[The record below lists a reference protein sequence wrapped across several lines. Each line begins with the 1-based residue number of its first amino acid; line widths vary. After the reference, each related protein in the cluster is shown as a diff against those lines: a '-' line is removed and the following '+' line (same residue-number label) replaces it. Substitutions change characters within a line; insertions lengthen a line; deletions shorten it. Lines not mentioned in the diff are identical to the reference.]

1 MQRCGAELGS
11 FLSPEVEAA
20 MSRHPDTVKPG
31 CTGSYE
37 QDLAAALRDIRGVAD
52 NGKPYSSSE
61 LKTVLHCGH
70 AWRVA
75 KRCSA
80 EGAGSKQDGKLPEW
94 TTADSQTADKQGWGL
109 FNFDESR
116 GHGEIQRDDEANR
129 FATDEEAIEFVQQ
142 QAKIGDVVA
151 AKALKLHGSPVPD
164 FLGARK
170 LSRHPLSGRYYV
182 YKLKDSTLATAIVGA
197 VAAADARSAAASVL
211 TGEAGLTFR
220 VRNQI
225 TAGNIHDIPANGN
238 FRAAMQS
245 EALDYSAEFFRA
257 DDLSNDDALQLRRVF
272 MEERVPVFI
281 RPLKKSK
288 DGTTHVVAP
297 KVAPEWWLDDFASLD
312 AAKTFC
318 KQTGLPHEVAPA

>member
-109 FNFDESR
+109 FSR
-116 GHGEIQRDDEANR
+116 
-129 FATDEEAIEFVQQ
+129 
-142 QAKIGDVVA
+142 
-151 AKALKLHGSPVPD
+151 S
-164 FLGARK
+164 
-170 LSRHPLSGRYYV
+170 
-182 YKLKDSTLATAIVGA
+182 
-197 VAAADARSAAASVL
+197 
-211 TGEAGLTFR
+211 
-220 VRNQI
+220 
-225 TAGNIHDIPANGN
+225 
-238 FRAAMQS
+238 
-245 EALDYSAEFFRA
+245 
-257 DDLSNDDALQLRRVF
+257 
-272 MEERVPVFI
+272 
-281 RPLKKSK
+281 
-288 DGTTHVVAP
+288 
-297 KVAPEWWLDDFASLD
+297 
-312 AAKTFC
+312 
-318 KQTGLPHEVAPA
+318 